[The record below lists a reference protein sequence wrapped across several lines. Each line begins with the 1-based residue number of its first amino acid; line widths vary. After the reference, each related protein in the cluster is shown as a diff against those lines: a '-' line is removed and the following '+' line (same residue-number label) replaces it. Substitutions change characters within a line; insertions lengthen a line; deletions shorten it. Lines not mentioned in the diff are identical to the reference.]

1 MRVRFFC
8 LAISTLVFFLPTAA
22 VAQDYQHELE
32 RFEQLK
38 PDDAQ
43 VKQIFSLFLSQVPY
57 MLDESVDGEAMVR
70 ELAPQAFQ
78 MLRPDQRRFLSELAP
93 PEQLER
99 FGTMTRDE
107 RTQFVLDQAR
117 ALAPSSKKEWLDRV
131 EEMTR

>member
-1 MRVRFFC
+1 MRVRLFC
-8 LAISTLVFFLPTAA
+8 LSITALLFCTPTAA

-57 MLDESVDGEAMVR
+57 MLDESADREAMVR
-70 ELAPQAFQ
+70 DLAPQAFQ

-107 RTQFVLDQAR
+107 RTEFVLEQAR
-117 ALAPSSKKEWLDRV
+117 AMAPPSKREWLDRV

>member
-1 MRVRFFC
+1 M
-8 LAISTLVFFLPTAA
+8 AITALVLCLPTSAL
-22 VAQDYQHELE
+22 AQDYQQELE

-57 MLDESVDGEAMVR
+57 MLDDSADREAMVR
-70 ELAPQAFQ
+70 ELAPQAFE

-99 FGTMTRDE
+99 FGSMTRDE
-107 RTQFVLDQAR
+107 RTRFVLEQAR
-117 ALAPSSKKEWLDRV
+117 ALAPPSKKEWLDRV
-131 EEMTR
+131 EEMTP

>member
-1 MRVRFFC
+1 MAV
-8 LAISTLVFFLPTAA
+8 STLLCCLPTAA
-22 VAQDYQHELE
+22 VAQNYQNELE

-57 MLDESVDGEAMVR
+57 MLDESTDREAMVR

-78 MLRPDQRRFLSELAP
+78 MLRPGQRRFLSELAP
-93 PEQLER
+93 ADQLER
-99 FGTMTRDE
+99 FGSMTREE
-107 RTQFVLDQAR
+107 RTQFVLDRAR
-117 ALAPSSKKEWLDRV
+117 TLAHPSKREWLDRV

>member
-1 MRVRFFC
+1 MRVRLFC
-8 LAISTLVFFLPTAA
+8 LAITVLAFCLPTAA

-57 MLDESVDGEAMVR
+57 MLDESADRESLVR

-93 PEQLER
+93 SQKLER
-99 FGTMTRDE
+99 FGSMSREE

>member
-1 MRVRFFC
+1 MRVLSLC
-8 LAISTLVFFLPTAA
+8 LAISALTFCLPAAA

-43 VKQIFSLFLSQVPY
+43 VKQIFSLFFSQVPY
-57 MLDESVDGEAMVR
+57 MLDESADHEAMVR
-70 ELAPQAFQ
+70 ELTPQAFQ

-93 PEQLER
+93 SDQLER
-99 FGTMTRDE
+99 FGTMSREE
-107 RTQFVLDQAR
+107 RTRFVLDQAR
-117 ALAPSSKKEWLDRV
+117 ALAHPSKREWLDRV

>member
-1 MRVRFFC
+1 MRVRLFC
-8 LAISTLVFFLPTAA
+8 LAITVLAFCLPTAA

-57 MLDESVDGEAMVR
+57 MLDESADRESLVR

-78 MLRPDQRRFLSELAP
+78 MLRPDQRRCLSELAP
-93 PEQLER
+93 SQKLER
-99 FGTMTRDE
+99 FGSMSREE

>member
-1 MRVRFFC
+1 MRVRLFC
-8 LAISTLVFFLPTAA
+8 LAITVLAFCLPTAA

-57 MLDESVDGEAMVR
+57 MLDESADRESLVR

-93 PEQLER
+93 SQKLER
-99 FGTMTRDE
+99 FGSMSREE

-117 ALAPSSKKEWLDRV
+117 ALAPSSKKE
-131 EEMTR
+131 